1 MFEWRKEKQN
11 VWMVKKKSKMAWKIM
26 NEDLKIMFK
35 QVLNVDEAE
44 HEMNWGRKKKQK
56 KFKSRKNKVEKKQYP
71 NIVSS
76 TISNRNGCY
85 QIFLLLLT
93 VLSEL
98 FSTS

>member
-44 HEMNWGRKKKQK
+44 HEMNWGRKKKTK
-56 KFKSRKNKVEKKQYP
+56 K
-71 NIVSS
+71 I
-76 TISNRNGCY
+76 
-85 QIFLLLLT
+85 
-93 VLSEL
+93 
-98 FSTS
+98 

>member
-1 MFEWRKEKQN
+1 MFQWGI
-11 VWMVKKKSKMAWKIM
+11 VGKKSKMAWEIM

-44 HEMNWGRKKKQK
+44 HEMNRGKKNKKKTN
-56 KFKSRKNKVEKKQYP
+56 FKSRKNKVEKKQSP

-76 TISNRNGCY
+76 TDSNTNGCY

-93 VLSEL
+93 ILSES
-98 FSTS
+98 FSTG